1 MDRINGVVA
10 KTEPVVEEEA
20 DERKR
25 TYNNAFNPALNR
37 KSKKYEYWADTKP
50 FMYKIRKFKKIL
62 FFHFFR
68 N

>member
-50 FMYKIRKFKKIL
+50 FTCTKFENSKKDYFL
-62 FFHFFR
+62 FF
-68 N
+68 